1 MELKDWGLSQLGMD
15 IWAKKYQ
22 NNGESFEEWL
32 DRVSGGDEDVK
43 QLIVDKKF
51 LFGGR
56 ILASRGVTDR
66 KVTYSNC
73 YVLPEV
79 EDSIEGIY
87 ETCRDLAKTFSRGG
101 GCGIQIS
108 KLRPNGAPVNNAART
123 TTGPVSFMSTFSQVS
138 ETIAQNGRRGALMIS
153 MDCNHPDIEEF
164 IDAKNNIDEL
174 NGCNISVQCDGEFIK
189 NSPLMHKLAV
199 NNWNVGEPGI
209 LYWDNINSNTLMSEY
224 IKNGEFS
231 FAGVNP
237 CVTGDTLVQTIE
249 GPKPIKDLVGTQP
262 YVYCMN
268 DEGKLIIKQATKVW
282 KTRKNAQLV
291 EVDFNR
297 GKIICT
303 PDHKIY
309 TRNRGWVEAKDL
321 QPKDKLNGLGFSKGN
336 EIDER
341 IKLTSDTKY
350 YKHHR
355 FIMEQ
360 MGIDIKNKDVHHKD
374 GNHLNNIFSN
384 LEVLNHNDHS
394 VVTNIGHKCNCPQ
407 DPMTGKFI
415 CKECKCKPNKTDFV
429 NIKNAGKNFI
439 VKKVTKLDY
448 TEDVYDLTVP
458 EVHNF
463 IANNIVI
470 HNCAEQPLPAG
481 GSCLLGAINLSEFVL
496 SPFTE
501 NAAFDIPGF
510 KKAVRIAVRA
520 LNDVLDEGLELHPLE
535 IQRKT
540 VSEWRQIGLGIMGF
554 ADMLIKIGIAYGS
567 EESLRMID
575 IIGKHMNEAG
585 LLASAELAE
594 EKGSFDKF
602 DPEWILDSE
611 FMKHINK
618 NVAYTV
624 SEKGLRNSQLFTIAP
639 TGTISTM
646 LGVSGGV
653 EPIFDVEYTR
663 TTKSLHGED
672 KTYKVVTPIVEQCME
687 VKGLTEYPKEVQWS
701 KTINPFNRV
710 DVQAQWQIYIDASIS
725 STVNLPQK
733 TTVEEVEELYRY
745 AYDTGCKGLTIFRD
759 GCARTAILN
768 SGSAKEEPKEEVV
781 EDKRLDT
788 IMPIT
793 RADMG
798 DRLEGATYVR
808 TTACGKL
815 YITINTN
822 SKGELVEVFIDPSK
836 SGGCLANVEVI
847 GRLCSSMLRAG
858 VAVEAVID
866 SAKGVKCSS
875 CARSKKKVDGL
886 SCGDI
891 VAKAIETEYNYRKGK
906 KITKKTEKNEEKVEK
921 NEEKAK
927 CPECGAELSFTGG
940 CNICPE
946 CGFSRC
952 D

>member
-22 NNGESFEEWL
+22 NNGESFEKWL
-32 DRVSGGDEDVK
+32 DRVSNGDEDVK

-73 YVLPEV
+73 YVLPQV

-87 ETCRDLAKTFSRGG
+87 DTAKHLARTFSYGG
-101 GCGIQIS
+101 GVGIDIS
-108 KLRPNGAPVNNAART
+108 NLRPKGSPVNNAAKT
-123 TTGPVSFMSTFSQVS
+123 TSGAVSFMDTFSQVS
-138 ETIAQNGRRGALMIS
+138 SVIGQAGRRGALMIS
-153 MDCNHPDIEEF
+153 MDCNHPDIEDF
-164 IDAKNNIDEL
+164 IDAKKNTDKLE
-174 NGCNISVQCDGEFIK
+174 GCNISVRTNGDFIK
-189 NSPLMHKLAV
+189 NSPLMHKLAE
-199 NNWNVGEPGI
+199 NNWDYAEPGI
-209 LYWDNINSNTLMSEY
+209 LYWDNINKNNLLSEY
-224 IKNGEFS
+224 IKNDEFEY
-231 FAGVNP
+231 AGVNP
-237 CVTGDTLVQTIE
+237 C
-249 GPKPIKDLVGTQP
+249 
-262 YVYCMN
+262 
-268 DEGKLIIKQATKVW
+268 
-282 KTRKNAQLV
+282 
-291 EVDFNR
+291 
-297 GKIICT
+297 
-303 PDHKIY
+303 
-309 TRNRGWVEAKDL
+309 
-321 QPKDKLNGLGFSKGN
+321 
-336 EIDER
+336 
-341 IKLTSDTKY
+341 
-350 YKHHR
+350 
-355 FIMEQ
+355 
-360 MGIDIKNKDVHHKD
+360 
-374 GNHLNNIFSN
+374 
-384 LEVLNHNDHS
+384 
-394 VVTNIGHKCNCPQ
+394 
-407 DPMTGKFI
+407 
-415 CKECKCKPNKTDFV
+415 
-429 NIKNAGKNFI
+429 
-439 VKKVTKLDY
+439 
-448 TEDVYDLTVP
+448 
-458 EVHNF
+458 
-463 IANNIVI
+463 
-470 HNCAEQPLPAG
+470 AEEPLPAG

-501 NAAFDIPGF
+501 NTAFDIPEF

-554 ADMLIKIGIAYGS
+554 ADMLIKMGIAYGS

-585 LLASAELAE
+585 LLASSELAE

-611 FMKHINK
+611 FMKHINE

-624 SEKGLRNSQLFTIAP
+624 STQGLRNSQLFTIAP

-672 KTYKVVTPIVEQCME
+672 VTYKVVTPIVEQCMKA
-687 VKGLTEYPKEVQWS
+687 KGVTQYPKEIQWS
-701 KTINPFNRV
+701 KTIKPFDRI

-725 STVNLPQK
+725 STVNLPEK
-733 TTVEEVEELYRY
+733 TTVEEVENLYRY

-768 SGSAKEEPKEEVV
+768 SGSAKEEPKEEVAV
-781 EDKRLDT
+781 EGKRLDT
-788 IMPIT
+788 IIPIT

-822 SKGELVEVFIDPSK
+822 NKGELVEVFIDPSK

-906 KITKKTEKNEEKVEK
+906 KNTKKVEK
-921 NEEKAK
+921 IEEKAK

-940 CNICPE
+940 CNICPS
-946 CGFSRC
+946 CGFSKC

>member
-1 MELKDWGLSQLGMD
+1 MWG
-15 IWAKKYQ
+15 A
-22 NNGESFEEWL
+22 EE
-32 DRVSGGDEDVK
+32 
-43 QLIVDKKF
+43 
-51 LFGGR
+51 
-56 ILASRGVTDR
+56 
-66 KVTYSNC
+66 
-73 YVLPEV
+73 
-79 EDSIEGIY
+79 
-87 ETCRDLAKTFSRGG
+87 
-101 GCGIQIS
+101 
-108 KLRPNGAPVNNAART
+108 
-123 TTGPVSFMSTFSQVS
+123 
-138 ETIAQNGRRGALMIS
+138 
-153 MDCNHPDIEEF
+153 
-164 IDAKNNIDEL
+164 
-174 NGCNISVQCDGEFIK
+174 
-189 NSPLMHKLAV
+189 
-199 NNWNVGEPGI
+199 
-209 LYWDNINSNTLMSEY
+209 
-224 IKNGEFS
+224 
-231 FAGVNP
+231 
-237 CVTGDTLVQTIE
+237 
-249 GPKPIKDLVGTQP
+249 
-262 YVYCMN
+262 
-268 DEGKLIIKQATKVW
+268 
-282 KTRKNAQLV
+282 
-291 EVDFNR
+291 
-297 GKIICT
+297 
-303 PDHKIY
+303 
-309 TRNRGWVEAKDL
+309 
-321 QPKDKLNGLGFSKGN
+321 
-336 EIDER
+336 
-341 IKLTSDTKY
+341 
-350 YKHHR
+350 
-355 FIMEQ
+355 
-360 MGIDIKNKDVHHKD
+360 
-374 GNHLNNIFSN
+374 
-384 LEVLNHNDHS
+384 
-394 VVTNIGHKCNCPQ
+394 
-407 DPMTGKFI
+407 
-415 CKECKCKPNKTDFV
+415 
-429 NIKNAGKNFI
+429 
-439 VKKVTKLDY
+439 
-448 TEDVYDLTVP
+448 
-458 EVHNF
+458 
-463 IANNIVI
+463 
-470 HNCAEQPLPAG
+470 PLPAG

-501 NAAFDIPGF
+501 NAAFDIPEF
-510 KKAVRIAVRA
+510 KKTVRIAVRA

-554 ADMLIKIGIAYGS
+554 ADMLIKMGIAYGS

-585 LLASAELAE
+585 LLASSELAE

-602 DPEWILDSE
+602 DPDWIMDSE
-611 FMKHINK
+611 FMKHINN
-618 NVAYTV
+618 NVAFTV
-624 SEKGLRNSQLFTIAP
+624 YDYGLRNSQLFTIAP

-672 KTYKVVTPIVEQCME
+672 VTYKVVTPIVEQCMKA
-687 VKGLTEYPKEVQWS
+687 KGVTQYPKEVQWS

-725 STVNLPQK
+725 STVNLPQD

-768 SGSAKEEPKEEVV
+768 SESTKEEPKEEVPV

-822 SKGELVEVFIDPSK
+822 NKGELVEVFIDPSK

-906 KITKKTEKNEEKVEK
+906 KNTKKVEKNEEKAEK
-921 NEEKAK
+921 IEEKAK

-940 CNICPE
+940 CNVCPS
-946 CGFSRC
+946 CGFSKC
-952 D
+952 S

>member
-22 NNGESFEEWL
+22 NNGESFEKWL
-32 DRVSGGDEDVK
+32 DRVSNGDEDVK

-73 YVLPEV
+73 YVLPQV

-87 ETCRDLAKTFSRGG
+87 DTAKHLARTFSYGG
-101 GCGIQIS
+101 GVGIDIS
-108 KLRPNGAPVNNAART
+108 NLRPKGSPVNNAAKT
-123 TTGPVSFMSTFSQVS
+123 TSGAVSFMDTFSQVS
-138 ETIAQNGRRGALMIS
+138 SVIGQAGRRGALMIS
-153 MDCNHPDIEEF
+153 MDCNHPDIEDF
-164 IDAKNNIDEL
+164 IDAKKNTDKLE
-174 NGCNISVQCDGEFIK
+174 GCNISVRTNGDFIK
-189 NSPLMHKLAV
+189 NSPLMHKLAE
-199 NNWNVGEPGI
+199 NNWDYAEPGI

-237 CVTGDTLVQTIE
+237 
-249 GPKPIKDLVGTQP
+249 
-262 YVYCMN
+262 
-268 DEGKLIIKQATKVW
+268 
-282 KTRKNAQLV
+282 
-291 EVDFNR
+291 
-297 GKIICT
+297 
-303 PDHKIY
+303 
-309 TRNRGWVEAKDL
+309 
-321 QPKDKLNGLGFSKGN
+321 
-336 EIDER
+336 
-341 IKLTSDTKY
+341 
-350 YKHHR
+350 
-355 FIMEQ
+355 
-360 MGIDIKNKDVHHKD
+360 
-374 GNHLNNIFSN
+374 
-384 LEVLNHNDHS
+384 
-394 VVTNIGHKCNCPQ
+394 
-407 DPMTGKFI
+407 
-415 CKECKCKPNKTDFV
+415 
-429 NIKNAGKNFI
+429 
-439 VKKVTKLDY
+439 
-448 TEDVYDLTVP
+448 
-458 EVHNF
+458 
-463 IANNIVI
+463 
-470 HNCAEQPLPAG
+470 CAEQPLPAG

-501 NAAFDIPGF
+501 NAAFDIPEF

-540 VSEWRQIGLGIMGF
+540 VREFRQIGLGIMGF

-585 LLASAELAE
+585 LLASSELAE

-611 FMKHINK
+611 FMRHINE

-624 SEKGLRNSQLFTIAP
+624 STQGLRNSQLFTIAP

-672 KTYKVVTPIVEQCME
+672 VTYKVVTPIVEQCMKA
-687 VKGLTEYPKEVQWS
+687 KGVTEYPKEVQWS

-725 STVNLPQK
+725 STVNLPQD
-733 TTVEEVEELYRY
+733 TTVEQVEELYRY
-745 AYDTGCKGLTIFRD
+745 AYDVGCKGLTIFRD

-768 SGSAKEEPKEEVV
+768 SESAKEEPKEEVVV

-822 SKGELVEVFIDPSK
+822 NKGELVEVFIDPSK

-906 KITKKTEKNEEKVEK
+906 KNTKKVEKIAEKVEK

-946 CGFSRC
+946 CGYSKC

>member
-32 DRVSGGDEDVK
+32 DRVSGGDKDVK

-73 YVLPEV
+73 YVLPQV

-87 ETCRDLAKTFSRGG
+87 DTAKHLARTFSYGG
-101 GCGIQIS
+101 GVGIDIS
-108 KLRPNGAPVNNAART
+108 NLRPKGSPVNNAAKT
-123 TTGPVSFMSTFSQVS
+123 TSGAVSFMDTFSQVS
-138 ETIAQNGRRGALMIS
+138 SVIGQAGRRGALMIS
-153 MDCNHPDIEEF
+153 MDCNHPDIEDF
-164 IDAKNNIDEL
+164 IDAKKNTDKLE
-174 NGCNISVQCDGEFIK
+174 GCNISVRTNGDFIK
-189 NSPLMHKLAV
+189 NSPLMHKLAE
-199 NNWNVGEPGI
+199 NNWDYAEPGI
-209 LYWDNINSNTLMSEY
+209 LYWDNINKNNLLSEY
-224 IKNGEFS
+224 IKNGEFEY
-231 FAGVNP
+231 AGVNP
-237 CVTGDTLVQTIE
+237 C
-249 GPKPIKDLVGTQP
+249 
-262 YVYCMN
+262 
-268 DEGKLIIKQATKVW
+268 
-282 KTRKNAQLV
+282 
-291 EVDFNR
+291 
-297 GKIICT
+297 
-303 PDHKIY
+303 
-309 TRNRGWVEAKDL
+309 
-321 QPKDKLNGLGFSKGN
+321 
-336 EIDER
+336 
-341 IKLTSDTKY
+341 
-350 YKHHR
+350 
-355 FIMEQ
+355 
-360 MGIDIKNKDVHHKD
+360 
-374 GNHLNNIFSN
+374 
-384 LEVLNHNDHS
+384 
-394 VVTNIGHKCNCPQ
+394 
-407 DPMTGKFI
+407 
-415 CKECKCKPNKTDFV
+415 
-429 NIKNAGKNFI
+429 
-439 VKKVTKLDY
+439 
-448 TEDVYDLTVP
+448 
-458 EVHNF
+458 
-463 IANNIVI
+463 
-470 HNCAEQPLPAG
+470 AEEPLPAG

-501 NAAFDIPGF
+501 NAAFDIPEF

-554 ADMLIKIGIAYGS
+554 ADMLIKMGIAYGS

-585 LLASAELAE
+585 LLASSELAE

-611 FMKHINK
+611 FMKHINE

-624 SEKGLRNSQLFTIAP
+624 SAQGLRNSQLFTIAP

-672 KTYKVVTPIVEQCME
+672 VTYKVVTPIVEQCMKA
-687 VKGLTEYPKEVQWS
+687 KGVTEYPKEVQWS

-725 STVNLPQK
+725 STVNLPQD
-733 TTVEEVEELYRY
+733 TTVEQVEELYRY
-745 AYDTGCKGLTIFRD
+745 AYDVGCKGLTIFRD

-822 SKGELVEVFIDPSK
+822 NKGELVEVFIDPSK

-906 KITKKTEKNEEKVEK
+906 KNTKKVEK
-921 NEEKAK
+921 IAEKVDKIEEKAK

-940 CNICPE
+940 CNVCPS
-946 CGFSRC
+946 CGWSKC
-952 D
+952 S

>member
-32 DRVSGGDEDVK
+32 DRVSNGDKDVK

-56 ILASRGVTDR
+56 VLASRGVTDR

-73 YVLPEV
+73 YVLPQV

-101 GCGIQIS
+101 GCGIDLS
-108 KLRPNGAPVNNAART
+108 LLRPNGAPVNNAAKT

-153 MDCNHPDIEEF
+153 MDCDHPDIEDF
-164 IDAKNNIDEL
+164 IDAKKDVDKL
-174 NGCNISVQCDGEFIK
+174 NGCNISVRADGDFIK
-189 NSPLMHKLAV
+189 NSPLMHKLAE
-199 NNWNVGEPGI
+199 NNWDYAEPGI

-237 CVTGDTLVQTIE
+237 
-249 GPKPIKDLVGTQP
+249 
-262 YVYCMN
+262 
-268 DEGKLIIKQATKVW
+268 
-282 KTRKNAQLV
+282 
-291 EVDFNR
+291 
-297 GKIICT
+297 
-303 PDHKIY
+303 
-309 TRNRGWVEAKDL
+309 
-321 QPKDKLNGLGFSKGN
+321 
-336 EIDER
+336 
-341 IKLTSDTKY
+341 
-350 YKHHR
+350 
-355 FIMEQ
+355 
-360 MGIDIKNKDVHHKD
+360 
-374 GNHLNNIFSN
+374 
-384 LEVLNHNDHS
+384 
-394 VVTNIGHKCNCPQ
+394 
-407 DPMTGKFI
+407 
-415 CKECKCKPNKTDFV
+415 
-429 NIKNAGKNFI
+429 
-439 VKKVTKLDY
+439 
-448 TEDVYDLTVP
+448 
-458 EVHNF
+458 
-463 IANNIVI
+463 
-470 HNCAEQPLPAG
+470 CAEQPLPAG

-501 NAAFDIPGF
+501 NAAFDIPEF

-554 ADMLIKIGIAYGS
+554 ADMLIKMGIAYGS

-585 LLASAELAE
+585 LLASSELAE
-594 EKGSFDKF
+594 EKGPFDKC
-602 DPEWILDSE
+602 DPLWLIDSK
-611 FMKHINK
+611 FMEHMRDTL
-618 NVAYTV
+618 VAERV
-624 SEKGLRNSQLFTIAP
+624 WHNGLRNSQLFTIAP

-672 KTYKVVTPIVEQCME
+672 VTYKVVTPIVEQCMKA
-687 VKGLTEYPKEVQWS
+687 KGVTEYPKEVQWS

-725 STVNLPQK
+725 STVNLPQD

-745 AYDTGCKGLTIFRD
+745 AYDVGCKGLTIFRD

-781 EDKRLDT
+781 VEEKRLDT

-822 SKGELVEVFIDPSK
+822 NKGELVEVFIDPSK

-906 KITKKTEKNEEKVEK
+906 KNTKKVEKITEKVEK

-927 CPECGAELSFTGG
+927 CPECGAELNFTGG
-940 CNICPE
+940 CNVCPS
-946 CGFSRC
+946 CGFSKC
-952 D
+952 N

>member
-32 DRVSGGDEDVK
+32 DRVSNGDEDVK
-43 QLIVDKKF
+43 QLIADKKF

-73 YVLPEV
+73 YVLPQV

-87 ETCRDLAKTFSRGG
+87 DTAKHLARTFSYGG
-101 GCGIQIS
+101 GVGIDIS
-108 KLRPNGAPVNNAART
+108 NLRPKGSPVNNAAKT
-123 TTGPVSFMSTFSQVS
+123 TSGAVSFMDTFSQVS
-138 ETIAQNGRRGALMIS
+138 SVIGQAGRRGALMIS
-153 MDCNHPDIEEF
+153 MDCNHPDIEDF
-164 IDAKNNIDEL
+164 IDAKKNTDKLE
-174 NGCNISVQCDGEFIK
+174 GCNISVRTDGDFIK
-189 NSPLMHKLAV
+189 NNPLMHKLAE
-199 NNWNVGEPGI
+199 NNWDYAEPGI
-209 LYWDNINSNTLMSEY
+209 LYWDNINKNNLLSEY
-224 IKNGEFS
+224 IKNGEFEY
-231 FAGVNP
+231 AGVNP
-237 CVTGDTLVQTIE
+237 C
-249 GPKPIKDLVGTQP
+249 
-262 YVYCMN
+262 
-268 DEGKLIIKQATKVW
+268 
-282 KTRKNAQLV
+282 
-291 EVDFNR
+291 
-297 GKIICT
+297 
-303 PDHKIY
+303 
-309 TRNRGWVEAKDL
+309 
-321 QPKDKLNGLGFSKGN
+321 
-336 EIDER
+336 
-341 IKLTSDTKY
+341 
-350 YKHHR
+350 
-355 FIMEQ
+355 
-360 MGIDIKNKDVHHKD
+360 
-374 GNHLNNIFSN
+374 
-384 LEVLNHNDHS
+384 
-394 VVTNIGHKCNCPQ
+394 
-407 DPMTGKFI
+407 
-415 CKECKCKPNKTDFV
+415 
-429 NIKNAGKNFI
+429 
-439 VKKVTKLDY
+439 
-448 TEDVYDLTVP
+448 
-458 EVHNF
+458 
-463 IANNIVI
+463 
-470 HNCAEQPLPAG
+470 AEEPLPAG

-496 SPFTE
+496 SPFTK
-501 NAAFDIPGF
+501 NAAFDIPEF

-554 ADMLIKIGIAYGS
+554 ADMLIKMGIAYGS

-575 IIGKHMNEAG
+575 IIGKYMNEAG
-585 LLASAELAE
+585 LLASSELAE

-611 FMKHINK
+611 FMKHINE

-672 KTYKVVTPIVEQCME
+672 VTYKVVTPIVEQCMKA
-687 VKGLTEYPKEVQWS
+687 KGVTEYPKEVQWS

-725 STVNLPQK
+725 STVNLPQD

-768 SGSAKEEPKEEVV
+768 SGSAKEEPKEEAV
-781 EDKRLDT
+781 EGERLDT

-906 KITKKTEKNEEKVEK
+906 KTTKKVEKVAEKVKKVAKKVEK

-927 CPECGAELSFTGG
+927 CPECGAEVWVTGG

-946 CGFSRC
+946 CGYSKC
-952 D
+952 S

>member
-32 DRVSGGDEDVK
+32 DRVSGGDKDVK

-73 YVLPEV
+73 YVLPQV

-87 ETCRDLAKTFSRGG
+87 DTAKHLARTFSYGG
-101 GCGIQIS
+101 GVGIDIS
-108 KLRPNGAPVNNAART
+108 NLRPKGSPVNNAAKT
-123 TTGPVSFMSTFSQVS
+123 TSGAVSFMDTFSQVS
-138 ETIAQNGRRGALMIS
+138 SVIGQAGRRGALMIS
-153 MDCNHPDIEEF
+153 MDCNHPDIEDF
-164 IDAKNNIDEL
+164 IDAKKNTDKLE
-174 NGCNISVQCDGEFIK
+174 GCNISVRTNGDFIK
-189 NSPLMHKLAV
+189 NSPLMHKLAE
-199 NNWNVGEPGI
+199 NNWDYAEPGI
-209 LYWDNINSNTLMSEY
+209 LYWDNINSNTLVSEY

-237 CVTGDTLVQTIE
+237 
-249 GPKPIKDLVGTQP
+249 
-262 YVYCMN
+262 
-268 DEGKLIIKQATKVW
+268 
-282 KTRKNAQLV
+282 
-291 EVDFNR
+291 
-297 GKIICT
+297 
-303 PDHKIY
+303 
-309 TRNRGWVEAKDL
+309 
-321 QPKDKLNGLGFSKGN
+321 
-336 EIDER
+336 
-341 IKLTSDTKY
+341 
-350 YKHHR
+350 
-355 FIMEQ
+355 
-360 MGIDIKNKDVHHKD
+360 
-374 GNHLNNIFSN
+374 
-384 LEVLNHNDHS
+384 
-394 VVTNIGHKCNCPQ
+394 
-407 DPMTGKFI
+407 
-415 CKECKCKPNKTDFV
+415 
-429 NIKNAGKNFI
+429 
-439 VKKVTKLDY
+439 
-448 TEDVYDLTVP
+448 
-458 EVHNF
+458 
-463 IANNIVI
+463 
-470 HNCAEQPLPAG
+470 CAEQPLPAG
-481 GSCLLGAINLSEFVL
+481 GSCLLGAINLSEFVIL
-496 SPFTE
+496 PFTE
-501 NAAFDIPGF
+501 DAAFDIPEF
-510 KKAVRIAVRA
+510 KKAVRTAVRA

-554 ADMLIKIGIAYGS
+554 ADMLIKMGIAYGS
-567 EESLRMID
+567 EESLRTIDMI
-575 IIGKHMNEAG
+575 GMAMNEAG
-585 LLASAELAE
+585 LVESAYLAKER
-594 EKGSFDKF
+594 GSFDNC
-602 DPEWILDSE
+602 DEVWLIDSE
-611 FMKHINK
+611 FMKHMKDTLVVDMICD
-618 NVAYTV
+618 Y
-624 SEKGLRNSQLFTIAP
+624 GLRNSQLFTIAP

-672 KTYKVVTPIVEQCME
+672 VTYKVVTPIVEQCLKA
-687 VKGLTEYPKEVQWS
+687 KGATGYLFPEEIKTS

-710 DVQAQWQIYIDASIS
+710 DVQARWQRYIDASIS
-725 STVNLPQK
+725 STVNLPEN
-733 TTVEEVEELYRY
+733 TIVEEVKQLYQY
-745 AYDTGCKGLTIFRD
+745 AYEMGCKGLTIFRD

-781 EDKRLDT
+781 VEEKRLDT

-822 SKGELVEVFIDPSK
+822 DKGELVEVFIDPSK

-906 KITKKTEKNEEKVEK
+906 KTTKKVEKVAEKVEK
-921 NEEKAK
+921 VEEKAK

-940 CNICPE
+940 CNVCSS
-946 CGFSRC
+946 CGWSKC
-952 D
+952 S

>member
-32 DRVSGGDEDVK
+32 DRVSGGDKDVK

-73 YVLPEV
+73 YVLPQV

-87 ETCRDLAKTFSRGG
+87 DTAKHLARTFSYGG
-101 GCGIQIS
+101 GVGIDIS
-108 KLRPNGAPVNNAART
+108 NLRPKGSPVNNAAKT
-123 TTGPVSFMSTFSQVS
+123 TSGAVSFMDTFSQVS
-138 ETIAQNGRRGALMIS
+138 SVIGQAGRRGALMIS
-153 MDCNHPDIEEF
+153 MDCNHPDIEDF
-164 IDAKNNIDEL
+164 IDAKKNTDKLE
-174 NGCNISVQCDGEFIK
+174 GCNISVRTNGDFIK
-189 NSPLMHKLAV
+189 NSPLMHKLAE
-199 NNWNVGEPGI
+199 NNWDYAEPGI
-209 LYWDNINSNTLMSEY
+209 LYWDNINKNNLLSEY
-224 IKNGEFS
+224 IKNGEFEY
-231 FAGVNP
+231 AGVNP
-237 CVTGDTLVQTIE
+237 C
-249 GPKPIKDLVGTQP
+249 
-262 YVYCMN
+262 
-268 DEGKLIIKQATKVW
+268 
-282 KTRKNAQLV
+282 
-291 EVDFNR
+291 
-297 GKIICT
+297 
-303 PDHKIY
+303 
-309 TRNRGWVEAKDL
+309 
-321 QPKDKLNGLGFSKGN
+321 
-336 EIDER
+336 
-341 IKLTSDTKY
+341 
-350 YKHHR
+350 
-355 FIMEQ
+355 
-360 MGIDIKNKDVHHKD
+360 
-374 GNHLNNIFSN
+374 
-384 LEVLNHNDHS
+384 
-394 VVTNIGHKCNCPQ
+394 
-407 DPMTGKFI
+407 
-415 CKECKCKPNKTDFV
+415 
-429 NIKNAGKNFI
+429 
-439 VKKVTKLDY
+439 
-448 TEDVYDLTVP
+448 
-458 EVHNF
+458 
-463 IANNIVI
+463 
-470 HNCAEQPLPAG
+470 AEEPLPAG

-496 SPFTE
+496 SPFTDE
-501 NAAFDIPGF
+501 ASFDLLEF
-510 KKAVRIAVRA
+510 DKAVRIAVRA

-554 ADMLIKIGIAYGS
+554 ADMLIKMGVAYGS
-567 EESLRMID
+567 EESLRIID
-575 IIGKHMNEAG
+575 IIGKDMNEAG
-585 LLASAELAE
+585 LLASSELAE
-594 EKGSFDKF
+594 EKGPFDKC
-602 DPEWILDSE
+602 DPLWLIDSE
-611 FMKHINK
+611 FMGHMRDTLAAERIWHN
-618 NVAYTV
+618 
-624 SEKGLRNSQLFTIAP
+624 GLRNSQLFTIAP

-672 KTYKVVTPIVEQCME
+672 VTYKVVTPIVEQCLLA
-687 VKGLTEYPKEVQWS
+687 KGITSITGNRYPKEVQWS

-725 STVNLPQK
+725 STVNLPQD
-733 TTVEEVEELYRY
+733 TTVEQVEELYRY
-745 AYDTGCKGLTIFRD
+745 AYDVGCKGLTIFRD

-768 SGSAKEEPKEEVV
+768 SGSAKEEPKEEVLV

-822 SKGELVEVFIDPSK
+822 NKGELVEVFIDPSK

-906 KITKKTEKNEEKVEK
+906 KITKKVEKIEEKVEK

-940 CNICPE
+940 CNVCPS
-946 CGFSRC
+946 CGFSKC
-952 D
+952 S

>member
-32 DRVSGGDEDVK
+32 DRVSNGDKDVK

-73 YVLPEV
+73 YVLPQV

-87 ETCRDLAKTFSRGG
+87 DAAKHLARTFSYGG
-101 GCGIQIS
+101 GVGIDIS
-108 KLRPNGAPVNNAART
+108 NLRPKGSPVNNAAKT
-123 TTGPVSFMSTFSQVS
+123 TTGAVSFMELYNTTTTLIGQ
-138 ETIAQNGRRGALMIS
+138 EGRRGALMIS
-153 MDCNHPDIEEF
+153 MDCEHPDIEDF
-164 IDAKNNIDEL
+164 IDAKRNTYEL
-174 NGCNISVQCDGEFIK
+174 EGCNISVRTNGDFIK
-189 NSPLMHKLAV
+189 NSPLMHKLAE
-199 NNWNVGEPGI
+199 NNWNYAEPGI
-209 LYWDNINSNTLMSEY
+209 LYWDNINKNNLLSEY
-224 IKNGEFS
+224 IKNGEFEY
-231 FAGVNP
+231 AGVNP
-237 CVTGDTLVQTIE
+237 C
-249 GPKPIKDLVGTQP
+249 
-262 YVYCMN
+262 
-268 DEGKLIIKQATKVW
+268 
-282 KTRKNAQLV
+282 
-291 EVDFNR
+291 
-297 GKIICT
+297 
-303 PDHKIY
+303 
-309 TRNRGWVEAKDL
+309 
-321 QPKDKLNGLGFSKGN
+321 
-336 EIDER
+336 
-341 IKLTSDTKY
+341 
-350 YKHHR
+350 
-355 FIMEQ
+355 
-360 MGIDIKNKDVHHKD
+360 
-374 GNHLNNIFSN
+374 
-384 LEVLNHNDHS
+384 
-394 VVTNIGHKCNCPQ
+394 
-407 DPMTGKFI
+407 
-415 CKECKCKPNKTDFV
+415 
-429 NIKNAGKNFI
+429 
-439 VKKVTKLDY
+439 
-448 TEDVYDLTVP
+448 
-458 EVHNF
+458 
-463 IANNIVI
+463 
-470 HNCAEQPLPAG
+470 AEEPLPAG
-481 GSCLLGAINLSEFVL
+481 GSCLLGAMNLSEYVE
-496 SPFTE
+496 SEFTE
-501 NAAFDIPGF
+501 DVWFDLAKF
-510 KKAVRIAVRA
+510 KQDVRIAIRA

-554 ADMLIKIGIAYGS
+554 ADMLIKMGIPYGS
-567 EESLRMID
+567 EQSLEMID
-575 IIGKHMNEAG
+575 IIGMAMNEAG

-653 EPIFDVEYTR
+653 EPLFDVEYYR

-672 KTYKVVTPIVEQCME
+672 VTYKVLSPIVKQCMLARNIRGDYPPE
-687 VKGLTEYPKEVQWS
+687 VVWS
-701 KTINPFNRV
+701 KTINPFSRV

-725 STVNLPQK
+725 STVNLPQD
-733 TTVEEVEELYRY
+733 TTVEQVEELYRY
-745 AYDTGCKGLTIFRD
+745 AYDVGCKGLTIFRD

-781 EDKRLDT
+781 EDKGLDT

-822 SKGELVEVFIDPSK
+822 NKGELVEVFIDPSK

-891 VAKAIETEYNYRKGK
+891 VAKAIETEYNYRKSK
-906 KITKKTEKNEEKVEK
+906 KNTKKVEKIEEKVEK
-921 NEEKAK
+921 IEEKAK

-940 CNICPE
+940 CNVCPS
-946 CGFSRC
+946 CGYSKC
-952 D
+952 S

>member
-32 DRVSGGDEDVK
+32 DRVSGGDKDVK

-73 YVLPEV
+73 YVLPQV

-87 ETCRDLAKTFSRGG
+87 DTAKHLARTFSYGG
-101 GCGIQIS
+101 GVGIDIS
-108 KLRPNGAPVNNAART
+108 NLRPKGSPVNNAAKT
-123 TTGPVSFMSTFSQVS
+123 TSGAVSFMDTFSQVS
-138 ETIAQNGRRGALMIS
+138 SVIGQAGRRGALMIS
-153 MDCNHPDIEEF
+153 MDCNHPDIEDF
-164 IDAKNNIDEL
+164 IDAKKNTDKLE
-174 NGCNISVQCDGEFIK
+174 GCNISVRADGDFIK

-199 NNWNVGEPGI
+199 NNWDYAEPGI
-209 LYWDNINSNTLMSEY
+209 LYWDNINSNTLVSEY

-237 CVTGDTLVQTIE
+237 
-249 GPKPIKDLVGTQP
+249 
-262 YVYCMN
+262 
-268 DEGKLIIKQATKVW
+268 
-282 KTRKNAQLV
+282 
-291 EVDFNR
+291 
-297 GKIICT
+297 
-303 PDHKIY
+303 
-309 TRNRGWVEAKDL
+309 
-321 QPKDKLNGLGFSKGN
+321 
-336 EIDER
+336 
-341 IKLTSDTKY
+341 
-350 YKHHR
+350 
-355 FIMEQ
+355 
-360 MGIDIKNKDVHHKD
+360 
-374 GNHLNNIFSN
+374 
-384 LEVLNHNDHS
+384 
-394 VVTNIGHKCNCPQ
+394 
-407 DPMTGKFI
+407 
-415 CKECKCKPNKTDFV
+415 
-429 NIKNAGKNFI
+429 
-439 VKKVTKLDY
+439 
-448 TEDVYDLTVP
+448 
-458 EVHNF
+458 
-463 IANNIVI
+463 
-470 HNCAEQPLPAG
+470 CAEQPLPAG

-501 NAAFDIPGF
+501 NAAFDIPEF
-510 KKAVRIAVRA
+510 KKTVRIAVRA

-554 ADMLIKIGIAYGS
+554 ADMLIKMGIAYGS
-567 EESLRMID
+567 EESLRVIDMI
-575 IIGKHMNEAG
+575 GMAMNESG
-585 LLASAELAE
+585 LVESAYLANER
-594 EKGSFDKF
+594 GTFDNC
-602 DPEWILDSE
+602 DEEWIIDSE
-611 FMKHINK
+611 FMKHMRGKLVVNMI
-618 NVAYTV
+618 YDY
-624 SEKGLRNSQLFTIAP
+624 GLRNSQLFTIAP

-672 KTYKVVTPIVEQCME
+672 VTYKVVTPIVEQCMKA
-687 VKGLTEYPKEVQWS
+687 KGVTQYPKEVQWS
-701 KTINPFNRV
+701 KTINPFARV

-725 STVNLPQK
+725 STVNLPQD
-733 TTVEEVEELYRY
+733 TTVEQVEELYRY
-745 AYDTGCKGLTIFRD
+745 AYDVGCKGLTIFRD

-768 SGSAKEEPKEEVV
+768 SGSAKEEPKEEVA

-891 VAKAIETEYNYRKGK
+891 VAKAIETEYNYRKDK
-906 KITKKTEKNEEKVEK
+906 KNTKKVEKITEKVEK

-927 CPECGAELSFTGG
+927 CPECGTELSFTGG
-940 CNICPE
+940 CNICPS
-946 CGFSRC
+946 CGYSRC

>member
-32 DRVSGGDEDVK
+32 DRVSNGDKDVK

-56 ILASRGVTDR
+56 VLASRGVTDR

-73 YVLPEV
+73 YVLPQV

-101 GCGIQIS
+101 GCGIDLS
-108 KLRPNGAPVNNAART
+108 LLRPNGAPVNNAAKT

-138 ETIAQNGRRGALMIS
+138 ETIAQLGRRGALMIS
-153 MDCNHPDIEEF
+153 MDCHHQDIEDF
-164 IDAKNNIDEL
+164 IDAKKDVDKL
-174 NGCNISVQCDGEFIK
+174 NGCNISVRADGDFIK
-189 NSPLMHKLAV
+189 NSPLMHKLAE
-199 NNWNVGEPGI
+199 NNWDYAEPGI

-237 CVTGDTLVQTIE
+237 
-249 GPKPIKDLVGTQP
+249 
-262 YVYCMN
+262 
-268 DEGKLIIKQATKVW
+268 
-282 KTRKNAQLV
+282 
-291 EVDFNR
+291 
-297 GKIICT
+297 
-303 PDHKIY
+303 
-309 TRNRGWVEAKDL
+309 
-321 QPKDKLNGLGFSKGN
+321 
-336 EIDER
+336 
-341 IKLTSDTKY
+341 
-350 YKHHR
+350 
-355 FIMEQ
+355 
-360 MGIDIKNKDVHHKD
+360 
-374 GNHLNNIFSN
+374 
-384 LEVLNHNDHS
+384 
-394 VVTNIGHKCNCPQ
+394 
-407 DPMTGKFI
+407 
-415 CKECKCKPNKTDFV
+415 
-429 NIKNAGKNFI
+429 
-439 VKKVTKLDY
+439 
-448 TEDVYDLTVP
+448 
-458 EVHNF
+458 
-463 IANNIVI
+463 
-470 HNCAEQPLPAG
+470 CAEQPLPAG

-501 NAAFDIPGF
+501 NAAFDIPEF

-554 ADMLIKIGIAYGS
+554 ADMLIKMGIAYGS

-585 LLASAELAE
+585 LLASSELAE
-594 EKGSFDKF
+594 EKGPFDKC
-602 DPEWILDSE
+602 DPLWLIDSE
-611 FMKHINK
+611 FMGHMRDTL
-618 NVAYTV
+618 VAERV
-624 SEKGLRNSQLFTIAP
+624 WHNGLRNSQLFTIAP

-672 KTYKVVTPIVEQCME
+672 VTYKVVTPIVDECMKA
-687 VKGLTEYPKEVQWS
+687 KGVTEYPKEVQWS

-725 STVNLPQK
+725 STVNLPQD

-745 AYDTGCKGLTIFRD
+745 AYDVGCKGLTIFRD

-822 SKGELVEVFIDPSK
+822 NKGELVEVFIDPSK

-906 KITKKTEKNEEKVEK
+906 KNTKKVEKITEKVEK

-927 CPECGAELSFTGG
+927 CPECGAELNFTGG
-940 CNICPE
+940 CNVCPS
-946 CGFSRC
+946 CGFSKC
-952 D
+952 N